1 LACQVYFGFRACTIC
16 SATCAAAPANDSM
29 VTNDTPD
36 EKPLQ
41 HASFVVHATR
51 GLIRDQKMRRRVM
64 VVVLTVAVVLMICGT
79 TVLRPIL
86 NPHQRPGWFVFY
98 WLVCAW
104 LTVTAILI
112 AIFDLLM
119 VTAGARKAERELRE
133 KTEQD
138 RTSANR

>member
-1 LACQVYFGFRACTIC
+1 
-16 SATCAAAPANDSM
+16 M

-51 GLIRDQKMRRRVM
+51 GLIRDQKIRRRMM
-64 VVVLTVAVVLMICGT
+64 VIILTVAVVLMICGT
-79 TVLRPIL
+79 TVLRPTL
-86 NPHQRPGWFVFY
+86 NPHQRPVWFVFF
-98 WLVCAW
+98 WVVCAW

-119 VTAGARKAERELRE
+119 VTTSARRAERELRE
-133 KTEQD
+133 KIDQD
-138 RTSANR
+138 PTSANR